1 MGGVPLYTVGKLLG
15 HKDPLMTQRY
25 AHLAPEHMTAAVSVL
40 DNALNGSVN
49 YTKTIQSIPELP
61 PTISQVPE
69 NMARP
74 EGFEPPAA

>member
-1 MGGVPLYTVGKLLG
+1 MGGVPLYNVGKLLG

-49 YTKTIQSIPELP
+49 YTKTIQPVLKLP
-61 PTISQVPE
+61 ATTPQLGEKTGAP
-69 NMARP
+69 
-74 EGFEPPAA
+74 